1 MIKKSI
7 EHNLLLFLI
16 ECIKNTHYRKNFTN
30 WNDLYLSWLF
40 LKTSSEF
47 IFSLEYVISAAVE
60 YLDEEEIEHT
70 IGENDEGSN
79 LILPYTLDNSL
90 LTINFLAPIYITA
103 SLNFEIPVF
112 SLAQRMF
119 FKVEILYRYLSYL
132 MRRVIDTDENSTI
145 HLGSELNQ
153 YNLDKLNIISE
164 IFKPK
169 VTLFFYNLN
178 RGLFKKFLSL
188 RQFLWVISTKATR
201 TKRRYKKFYNFRLK
215 KQNIISEHQFLFYVL
230 RQLDIL
236 YSWDHLAILL
246 NYNLIAV
253 NGISNYLDKRFYQGD
268 LIECCFGELLGEY
281 QDTILYLTDKLK
293 LWLQHKLQH
302 DFTNSVRLFTSYDRV
317 PYFIRLLPYIQL
329 DTTIS
334 YTVDHTINTILITYI
349 PVSINL
355 LPISYY
361 YNFSLFYLSIWRYNV

>member
-1 MIKKSI
+1 MIKKST
-7 EHNLLLFLI
+7 EHNLLLFII
-16 ECIKNTHYRKNFTN
+16 ECIKNTRYRKNFTN

-47 IFSLEYVISAAVE
+47 IFSLEYVVSAAVE

-79 LILPYTLDNSL
+79 LILPYILDNP
-90 LTINFLAPIYITA
+90 LTINFLAPISIA
-103 SLNFEIPVF
+103 VPLNFEIPVF

-132 MRRVIDTDENSTI
+132 MRRVIDIDENSVA

-153 YNLDKLNIISE
+153 YNSDKLNIISE

-215 KQNIISEHQFLFYVL
+215 KQNTISEYQSLFYIL

-246 NYNLIAV
+246 NYNLITV
-253 NGISNYLDKRFYQGD
+253 NGISNYLDKHFYQGD
-268 LIECCFGELLGEY
+268 LIECCFGELLGDY
-281 QDTILYLTDKLK
+281 QDTVLYLTDKLK
-293 LWLQHKLQH
+293 IWLQHKLQH
-302 DFTNSVRLFTSYDRV
+302 DFTNSVRLFTSYNRV

-329 DTTIS
+329 DTSIG
-334 YTVDHTINTILITYI
+334 YTVDHTINSILITYI
-349 PVSINL
+349 PVPINL

>member
-103 SLNFEIPVF
+103 PLNFEIPVF

-132 MRRVIDTDENSTI
+132 MRRVIDTDENSTT
-145 HLGSELNQ
+145 HLGSELSQ